1 MDGFGKNSSS
11 RLSLAPYFHL
21 PLFLILTGFNRI
33 NIHNCLLVL
42 FT

>member
-1 MDGFGKNSSS
+1 MDGFGKNSS
-11 RLSLAPYFHL
+11 SLAPYFHL